1 MLRKLLQERFE
12 KNCAQADSIKFLARG
27 NDSVMNETEKR
38 AFEGTGNVS
47 EDLSSGSDSSGGL
60 HLDEPVLFPRET
72 SSRVLIVEDD
82 PMTRLIMQEKLRQAN
97 FTVCEAQDGLEAL
110 SAFQDFSPDI
120 VLMDVLMPRMDG
132 ITTCSHLRKLPGG
145 ENVPVIMVT
154 GLGDLDSVRSAY
166 EVGATDFITK
176 PIQWLILE
184 QRLHYMVRA
193 GRITRELAKSKMRL
207 TEAQRI
213 ARMGNWEWD
222 PHENLVFCSREARR
236 IYGLDAGPGFIS
248 LGELCNCIHPE
259 DRSWL
264 KGLLKAV
271 KDEGKSFAVD
281 HRILLPDGAQ
291 RVVHNQAEG
300 FMARNGQCARVTGT
314 IQDVTER
321 KLAEEKILYLAHHDT
336 LTGLPN
342 RLLLKEQLAQTLA
355 RAKRL
360 ETMGALLFI
369 DLDCFKRI
377 NDTLGHDM
385 GDRLLQRVAERIA
398 LSVRK
403 ADSVSRGA
411 AREADSTVAR
421 LGGDEFT
428 VLLNDIKYVEDAG
441 RVARRILDSLAKPFE
456 LDSSEVFI
464 GASIGITVFP
474 HDGED
479 VDVLLRNAD
488 TAMYH
493 AKDQG
498 RNNYRFYTRSLHDR
512 ALHRLSLENALR
524 RALDKGEFFL
534 CYQPQWDISTGEIV
548 GVEALMRWHSDE
560 MGLIPPSQFIPV
572 AEETGL
578 IMPMGEWALYEA
590 CRECLSWQKIW
601 HKPLRVSVNLSRR
614 QFKSDNLPQV
624 VDVILEEVGLDPA
637 LLELELTESVVM
649 DHTEETLS
657 MLRRLKSMGISLSI
671 DDFGTGYSS
680 LSYLKSLPIDVLK
693 IDGSFVRDIPSS
705 QEDMAITSAIIA
717 MARSLNLCSVAEGV
731 ETDEQLDFL
740 RKGQCVAM
748 QGFLRCPPVS
758 GVKLREL
765 LHKNRKA

>member
-1 MLRKLLQERFE
+1 M
-12 KNCAQADSIKFLARG
+12 D
-27 NDSVMNETEKR
+27 ETEKR
-38 AFEGTGNVS
+38 ALDKTRKTSKCSSS
-47 EDLSSGSDSSGGL
+47 ESDSLCHGQP
-60 HLDEPVLFPRET
+60 DEPVVFPREAP
-72 SSRVLIVEDD
+72 SRVLIVEDD

-97 FTVCEAQDGLEAL
+97 FMVCEAEDGLAAL

-145 ENVPVIMVT
+145 KNVPVIMIT
-154 GLGDLDSVRSAY
+154 GLGDLDSIRSAY

-193 GRITRELAKSKMRL
+193 GRITRELARSEMRL

-213 ARMGNWEWD
+213 ARLGNWEWD
-222 PHENLVFCSREARR
+222 PYENLVFCSQEAGR
-236 IYGLDAGPGFIS
+236 IYGLEALAGFLPA
-248 LGELCNCIHPE
+248 GELLRCIHPE
-259 DRSWL
+259 DRDWL
-264 KGLLKAV
+264 EGLLNAV
-271 KDEGKSFAVD
+271 KDEGKSFSVD
-281 HRILLPDGAQ
+281 HRILLPDGSQ
-291 RVVHNQAEG
+291 KVVHNQAEG
-300 FMARNGQCARVTGT
+300 FRARDGRCARVRGT

-321 KLAEEKILYLAHHDT
+321 KHAEEKILYLAHHDT

-355 RAKRL
+355 RAKRF

-385 GDRLLQRVAERIA
+385 GDRLLQHVAERVT

-403 ADSVSRGA
+403 GDSVSRGFA
-411 AREADSTVAR
+411 EGEDSTVAR

-428 VLLNDIKYVEDAG
+428 VLLSDIRHVEDAG
-441 RVARRILDSLAKPFE
+441 RVARRILDALARPFHLE
-456 LDSSEVFI
+456 LSEVFI

-479 VDVLLRNAD
+479 VDILLRNAD

-498 RNNYRFYTRSLHDR
+498 RNNYQFYTRSLHDR
-512 ALHRLSLENALR
+512 ALYQLSLENAMR
-524 RALDKGEFFL
+524 RALEKDEFFL

-548 GVEALMRWHSDE
+548 GVEALMRWHSEE
-560 MGLIPPSQFIPV
+560 MGPIPPSDFIPV
-572 AEETGL
+572 AEESGL
-578 IMPMGEWALYEA
+578 IMPMGEWVLREA
-590 CRECLSWQKIW
+590 CRECRSWQNLW

-614 QFKSDNLPQV
+614 QFKSDRLPETV
-624 VDVILEEVGLDPA
+624 GSVLEEVGLDPT

-657 MLRRLKSMGISLSI
+657 MLKKLKSMGITLSI

-680 LSYLKSLPIDVLK
+680 LSYLKSLPIDILK

-705 QEDMAITSAIIA
+705 ENDMAITSAIIA
-717 MARSLNLCSVAEGV
+717 MARSLKLCSVAEGV

-740 RKGQCVAM
+740 RKCQCIAM
-748 QGFLRCPPVS
+748 QGFLCCPPVS
-758 GVKLREL
+758 GEKLRDL
-765 LHKNRKA
+765 LQKHRKS